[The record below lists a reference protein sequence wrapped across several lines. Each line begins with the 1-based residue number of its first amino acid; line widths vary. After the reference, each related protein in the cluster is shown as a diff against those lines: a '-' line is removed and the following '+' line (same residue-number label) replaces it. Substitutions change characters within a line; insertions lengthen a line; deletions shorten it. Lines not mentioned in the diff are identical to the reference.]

1 MISPVLPVCSAHGF
15 NYANAELTDCLRLQE
30 KRTMLVS
37 VVIPCYNSE
46 KTIRKVVEMTM
57 QEFESIEG
65 YDVEFVLVNDNSRDG
80 TYQEI
85 CALGHDYPQVYGI
98 NLMRNFGQHNALMCA
113 MNYTHGDLILGMDDD
128 MQTHPSQIR
137 KLIDKQK
144 EGFDLVYGVY
154 EKSTNTTGKNITSW
168 FNKVSSR
175 MLLGRPKD
183 IRSSNFWMITDKVR
197 REVIKYR
204 NYNPYVDGLFFRT
217 THNIGNVVIQHHKR
231 EYGSSNYTLRKM
243 MKLWMAYWN
252 YSVLPLRA
260 ASVLGSITAL
270 LGFIAAIA
278 TVVHKIIDPTT
289 TMGWASTL
297 SIMLIF
303 FGFTLLVLGIIGE
316 YIGEIVLSIN
326 NTPQYVIRDMV
337 NVKDE
342 DRIS

>member
-1 MISPVLPVCSAHGF
+1 
-15 NYANAELTDCLRLQE
+15 
-30 KRTMLVS
+30 MLVS

-46 KTIRKVVEMTM
+46 KTIRRVVEMTL

-65 YDVEFVLVNDNSRDG
+65 YDVEFVLVNDCSRDG
-80 TYQEI
+80 TFEEI
-85 CALGHDYPQVYGI
+85 RALCADHPQVHGI
-98 NLMRNFGQHNALMCA
+98 SLMRNFGQHNALMCG

-137 KLIDKQK
+137 KLLDKQR
-144 EGFDLVYGVY
+144 EGYDLVYGVY
-154 EKSTNTTGKNITSW
+154 EKSTNTTGKNLTSW
-168 FNKVSSR
+168 FNRVSSR

-183 IRSSNFWMITDKVR
+183 IRSSNFWLITDKVR
-197 REVIKYR
+197 SEVIKYR

-217 THNIGNVVIQHHKR
+217 THNIGNVTIRHHKR
-231 EYGSSNYTLRKM
+231 EYGTSNYTLRKM

-260 ASVLGSITAL
+260 ASVLGSLTAL
-270 LGFIAAIA
+270 IGFIAAIA
-278 TVVHKIIDPTT
+278 TVVHKLVDPSTT
-289 TMGWASTL
+289 VGWASTL

-326 NTPQYVIRDMV
+326 NTPQYVIREMA

>member
-1 MISPVLPVCSAHGF
+1 
-15 NYANAELTDCLRLQE
+15 
-30 KRTMLVS
+30 MLVS

-46 KTIRKVVEMTM
+46 KTIRTVVEMTM
-57 QEFESIEG
+57 AEFENFEG
-65 YDVEFVLVNDNSRDG
+65 YEVEFVLVNDNSRDDTFG
-80 TYQEI
+80 QI
-85 CALGHDYPQVYGI
+85 RALADDYPSVHGI
-98 NLMRNFGQHNALMCA
+98 CLMRNFGQHNALMCA
-113 MNYTHGDLILGMDDD
+113 MNYTHGDLIMGMDDD
-128 MQTHPSQIR
+128 LQTHPSQIG
-137 KLIDKQK
+137 KLLEKQK
-144 EGFDLVYGVY
+144 EGYDLVYGIY
-154 EKSTNTTGKNITSW
+154 EKSENSTGKNMTSW

-183 IRSSNFWMITDKVR
+183 IRSSNFWLITDKVR

-217 THNIGNVVIQHHKR
+217 THNIGNVVILHHKR
-231 EYGSSNYTLRKM
+231 EFGSSNYTLAKM

-252 YSVLPLRA
+252 YSVLPLRV
-260 ASVLGSITAL
+260 ASVLGAVTSLI
-270 LGFIAAIA
+270 GFLAAIF
-278 TVVHKIIDPTT
+278 TVAHKLIDPSTT
-289 TMGWASTL
+289 VGWSSTL

-326 NTPQYVIRDMV
+326 STPQFVIRDMV

>member
-1 MISPVLPVCSAHGF
+1 
-15 NYANAELTDCLRLQE
+15 
-30 KRTMLVS
+30 MLVS

-57 QEFESIEG
+57 EEFKSIEG
-65 YDVEFVLVNDNSRDG
+65 YEVEFVLVNDYSRDA
-80 TYQEI
+80 TFDEI
-85 CALGHDYPQVYGI
+85 RALAKDYPQVHGI

-113 MNYTHGDLILGMDDD
+113 MNYTHGDLVLGMDDD

-137 KLIDKQK
+137 KLLDKQK

-154 EKSTNTTGKNITSW
+154 EKSTNTAKKNLTSW

-175 MLLGRPKD
+175 ILLGRPKE
-183 IRSSNFWMITDKVR
+183 IRSSNFWLITDKVR

-217 THNIGNVVIQHHKR
+217 THKIGNVVIQHHKR
-231 EYGSSNYTLRKM
+231 EYGSSNYTLKKM

-252 YSVLPLRA
+252 YSVLPLRT
-260 ASVLGSITAL
+260 ASILGTITAL
-270 LGFIAAIA
+270 IGFVAAIA
-278 TVVHKIIDPTT
+278 TVIHKIIDPTT
-289 TMGWASTL
+289 TVGWASTL

-337 NVKDE
+337 NIEDE

>member
-1 MISPVLPVCSAHGF
+1 
-15 NYANAELTDCLRLQE
+15 
-30 KRTMLVS
+30 MLVS

-46 KTIRKVVEMTM
+46 NTIRKVVEMTM
-57 QEFESIEG
+57 EEFNSIDG
-65 YDVEFVLVNDNSRDG
+65 YEVEFVLVNDNSRDG
-80 TYQEI
+80 TFDEI
-85 CALGHDYPQVYGI
+85 RALGQDYPQVYGI

-137 KLIDKQK
+137 KLLDKQR
-144 EGFDLVYGVY
+144 EGFDLVYGIY
-154 EKSTNTTGKNITSW
+154 EKSTNSAKKNLTSW

-175 MLLGRPKD
+175 MLLGRPKE
-183 IRSSNFWMITDKVR
+183 IRSSNFWLITDKVR
-197 REVIKYR
+197 TEVIKYR

-270 LGFIAAIA
+270 IGFIAAIV
-278 TVVHKIIDPTT
+278 TVVHKIVDPTT

>member
-1 MISPVLPVCSAHGF
+1 
-15 NYANAELTDCLRLQE
+15 
-30 KRTMLVS
+30 MLVS

-57 QEFESIEG
+57 QEFEKIEG

-80 TYQEI
+80 TFEEI
-85 CALGHDYPQVYGI
+85 RLLAGEYPQVHGI
-98 NLMRNFGQHNALMCA
+98 NLMRNFGQHNALMCG
-113 MNYTHGDLILGMDDD
+113 MNYTHGDLIMGMDDD
-128 MQTHPSQIR
+128 MQTHPSQIG
-137 KLIDKQK
+137 KLLDKQK
-144 EGFDLVYGVY
+144 EGYDLVYGVY
-154 EKSTNTTGKNITSW
+154 EKSENSAGKNLTSW
-168 FNKVSSR
+168 FNRVSSR
-175 MLLGRPKD
+175 ILLGRPKE
-183 IRSSNFWMITDKVR
+183 IRSSNFWLITNKVR
-197 REVIKYR
+197 MEVIRYR

-217 THNIGNVVIQHHKR
+217 THNVGNVVIEHHKR
-231 EYGSSNYTLRKM
+231 EYGTSNYTLRKM

-260 ASVLGSITAL
+260 ASVLGSVTAL
-270 LGFIAAIA
+270 LGFLAAIV
-278 TVVHKIIDPTT
+278 TIVHKLIDPGTT
-289 TMGWASTL
+289 VGWASTL

-326 NTPQYVIRDMV
+326 NTPQYVIREMV